1 MIEDLE
7 KYALENNVPIMQ
19 FDSVNYINSIIK
31 SNNYK
36 KVLEIGTAIGYLS
49 ICMALENKE
58 VFITSIEK
66 DNLRYL
72 EAVEN
77 VNKFELQN
85 KINLIY
91 NDAMEVNLE
100 DKFDLII
107 IDAAKSKNIEFFNK
121 YKTLLN
127 DNGTIIFDNM
137 NFHGFVGNSSNI
149 KSKNLRQMVKKIEK
163 SIDYLKEQNEYEVK
177 FYNIGDG
184 LAVCQKAKI

>member
-7 KYALENNVPIMQ
+7 KHALENNVPIMQ
-19 FDSVNYINSIIK
+19 FDSVNYINNVIK

-36 KVLEIGTAIGYLS
+36 NVLEIGTAIGYLS
-49 ICMALENKE
+49 ICLALENSE
-58 VFITSIEK
+58 VLITSIEK

-85 KINLIY
+85 RINLIF
-91 NDAMEVNLE
+91 NDAMEVNLD

-137 NFHGFVGNSSNI
+137 NFHGFVGNSSTI